1 MEYNI
6 PPNSPMRGTIP
17 PKANI
22 AQILSPFQSKNIY
35 QIYSIDVIKW
45 NTIWK
50 RFNLFWKI
58 VYPVNITISS
68 NNSNPNNI
76 DEAIIIWFSHD
87 LLSSHKIK
95 LDCYII
101 FLNKI
106 LNYSCHHSWYWKYY
120 LNYKRKEFQGNKII
134 TCI

>member
-1 MEYNI
+1 
-6 PPNSPMRGTIP
+6 MRGTIP

-68 NNSNPNNI
+68 NNSIPNNI
-76 DEAIIIWFSHD
+76 DEAIDNGFMSAPVLKVGNEYMD
-87 LLSSHKIK
+87 FGAAIK
-95 LDCYII
+95 WV
-101 FLNKI
+101 N
-106 LNYSCHHSWYWKYY
+106 N
-120 LNYKRKEFQGNKII
+120 Q
-134 TCI
+134 